1 MDRRTV
7 LGAGAASLV
16 GAASGCA
23 TLAQDSLAALLL
35 PVNPLHKLAFGS
47 CLDQA
52 KPQPI
57 WEAVLAERPEL
68 FIFGGDNVYASA
80 TPWHLDTLQRAYAQL
95 QQSPGFRRLRA
106 TVPTMAIWDDNDYGA
121 NDGGV
126 EFEHKQASKDA
137 FLAFWGAAPD
147 DPRRAREGIYHA
159 ASIGPA
165 GQRVQII
172 VLDCRW
178 FRARLR
184 ATDARNAPGKERYLP
199 DPDPGKTMLGTT
211 QWRWLEQQL
220 AQPADVRLV
229 VSGVQVLA
237 KGHGWES
244 WGNLPLERER
254 LLETVQ
260 RTRAN
265 GVVFLSGDRHIGAFY
280 REERPGTYALL
291 EMTSSGLTHAW
302 AQASEAGP
310 NRLGELVTQ
319 NHYAT
324 IEFDWQAGNVVLSI
338 KNVLGR
344 VLRRQVLGLA
354 ELG

>member
-23 TLAQDSLAALLL
+23 TATQGLQAALPV
-35 PVNPLHKLAFGS
+35 PVNALHKLAFGS

-57 WEAVLAERPEL
+57 WEAILADSPEL

-80 TPWHLDTLQRAYAQL
+80 APWQLESLQRAYAQL
-95 QQSPGFRRLRA
+95 LQSPGFLLLRA
-106 TVPTMAIWDDNDYGA
+106 AVPTMAIWDDNDYGS

-126 EFEHKQASKDA
+126 EFAHKQASKDA
-137 FLAFWGAAPD
+137 FLAFWRAGAD
-147 DPRRAREGIYHA
+147 DPRRGREGLYQVAH
-159 ASIGPA
+159 IGPA

-172 VLDCRW
+172 MLDCRW
-178 FRARLR
+178 FRSPLRL
-184 ATDARNAPGKERYLP
+184 TDERNAPGKERYLP
-199 DPDPGKTMLGTT
+199 DPDAGKTMLGET

-220 AQPADVRLV
+220 AQPADLRLV

-237 KGHGWES
+237 QGHGWES
-244 WGNLPLERER
+244 WGNLPLERAR
-254 LLETVQ
+254 LLGLVR

-280 REERPGTYALL
+280 REQRVGSYALL

-324 IEFDWQAGNVVLSI
+324 IEFDWQARRVALQI
-338 KNVLGR
+338 KDVQGR
-344 VLRRQVLGLA
+344 VLQQQAVALTDMV
-354 ELG
+354 